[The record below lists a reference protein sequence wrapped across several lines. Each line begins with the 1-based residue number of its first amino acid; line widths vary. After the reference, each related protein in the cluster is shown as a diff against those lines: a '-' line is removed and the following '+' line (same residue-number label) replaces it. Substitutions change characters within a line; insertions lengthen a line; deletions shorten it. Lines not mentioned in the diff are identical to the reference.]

1 MMMAAKKRFHSI
13 LMGYLLFIPAV
24 VSAAG
29 GAKLMRM
36 DVDLS
41 NQESLQRGA
50 TTFVNYCLS
59 CHAASYMR
67 YNRMGEDLG
76 ISEDILNANFI
87 FSNAKLGDTMTVPIN
102 KAAGERFWGVL
113 PPDLSVIARSHGPDY
128 LYTYF
133 KTFYLDE
140 SRPFGVNNLVVK
152 NVSMPH
158 VLWNLQGMQRLNK
171 SEHKNGEHHAPTY
184 QDLQLVTPG
193 SQSEEEYDQT
203 IRDLV
208 NYLVYMGEPVKLY
221 RSRIGVWVMLYLFL
235 FAVIAYLLKKEYWRD
250 VH

>member
-1 MMMAAKKRFHSI
+1 MSKTMKRALYFI
-13 LMGYLLFIPAV
+13 LTLTLVTPVTAF
-24 VSAAG
+24 AAG
-29 GAKLMRM
+29 GAQLMHM

-41 NQESLQRGA
+41 DRESLQRGA
-50 TTFVNYCLS
+50 RTFANYCLS

-76 ISEDILNANFI
+76 IADSVLNENFI
-87 FSNAKLGDTMTVPIN
+87 FGDAKVGDTMTVPID
-102 KAAGERFWGVL
+102 KAAGERYWGVL
-113 PPDLSVIARSHGPDY
+113 PPDLSVIARSRGPDY

-133 KTFYLDE
+133 KTFYVDD

-158 VLWNLQGMQRLNK
+158 VLWSMQGMQRLDV
-171 SEHKNGEHHAPTY
+171 SDHKDGTHHAPTY
-184 QDLQLVTPG
+184 ADLQLISPG
-193 SQSEEEYDQT
+193 TQSEEEYDQT
-203 IRDLV
+203 IKDLV

-221 RSRIGVWVMLYLFL
+221 RSKIGIWVMLYLFI
-235 FAVIAYLLKKEYWRD
+235 FAAVAYLLKKEYWRD